1 MATYIPGSKSYMP
14 EFKPFTPDYKF
25 LSSVLDIKTDRY
37 NTNYQQLND
46 LYSKIVYAPLS
57 REDTQTMRDQ
67 YTAGLADK
75 LQKISGMDLSLI
87 QNVDAAKAVFKP
99 FFEEDIIVG
108 DMVRTKAYQN
118 ERAFAN
124 RLMNDPERERRE
136 MWWQTGIKGMDYQMQ
151 DFINA
156 SKEDAL
162 NMPIPKYVPNA
173 NLYELSLEIL
183 KESGLN
189 VKMDELS
196 PDGQWII
203 TRENG
208 DLVTG
213 PALEMVQRT
222 LYDDPRV
229 QQAYFTQSY
238 VDGRDEAQKM
248 IDAGAVNSVEEG
260 QRQWALKTINTYT
273 TKAAQRKIE
282 QQDQVSESNN
292 SNASWEIFRKNK
304 GIIPGSKQEKQ
315 MREQFELHQSLKDGL
330 DYSNNIVS
338 EGVMPT
344 SSSSTQDLLNR
355 AYNMIMQFNIKEDMI
370 AAARA
375 FGKINASTTIK
386 MENPEYARQRKF
398 QYSKALESIKQKNRI
413 DLEVLK
419 ASLDPKNQPGVLTN
433 STLNAKPGGPGN
445 IEFVE
450 GEDGSSDIVKFQLE
464 SVVEMDNVSTENK
477 IKSILFAI
485 RSMQPGVTDN
495 MFTLT
500 LDGESKVMPIG
511 GIDSKDGKN
520 FYQLLRTPDGNNGF
534 KYKKD
539 IDRIFSTYNN
549 ILNPSAENAEEMASK
564 YPHLAYDNSKVDA
577 NPDDAIARAN
587 RIKYLQLKANFDNTN
602 RTEAKIIDGT
612 QRLHNH
618 YYDQYK
624 LIAAAGKL
632 FEGSDAVKEF
642 TEPDESTLN
651 EDGTGKLP
659 MDFLFTDLGDGNH
672 HLRTKQEFI
681 NEYVRLAKA
690 GKLTD
695 GNRGWWSQFTPIGPD
710 SGHDE
715 NYIGDTYRTE
725 MRLKKQMDGPLIEEP
740 VRVYAGKGFLAAEAK
755 KDAAMLYDLMYSA
768 LNKTQGG
775 MLAPDIQEVLTE
787 GGTPEK
793 VTVSGNP
800 TDGFTTFNFTQ
811 FMRGRE
817 YLGTVGD
824 LIINPQYDIDID
836 PATIN
841 QDPNGASIIMDIID
855 QFNQTPT
862 QNMTIQPG
870 DMGRNAKSD
879 FNAVSDAVASN
890 LFRAYIRDMKSW
902 SSNPDQP
909 QAGRPQATITY
920 NNVYG
925 NPEQGKKEH
934 AAYVI
939 TFDQEWVKKTL
950 PLIKTSGTTKI
961 PAMMTPAALAEYST
975 LTFAFDQDMDVSV
988 RRDGMYNYSYIQD
1001 QINTSDN
1008 KQYFNSYTN
1017 GGSIQVYQD
1026 VNGEHMARIVYQ
1038 QYDGTNEANNFVNL
1052 PAREFSVNQWI
1063 TKTYRG
1069 GTVESHLDDA
1079 IRQFEMT
1086 LEDKMNANN
1095 KLYEAD
1101 AKQNGTK

>member
-25 LSSVLDIKTDRY
+25 LSSVLDIKTNRY

-87 QNVDAAKAVFKP
+87 QNVDTAKAVFKP

-136 MWWQTGIKGMDYQMQ
+136 MWWQTGIKAMDYQMQ

-162 NMPIPKYVPNA
+162 NMPIPKYIPDA
-173 NLYELSLEIL
+173 DLYELSLKVL
-183 KESGLN
+183 KDSGLQ

-282 QQDQVSESNN
+282 QQDAVSESNS

-304 GIIPGSKQEKQ
+304 GIIPGSKQERQ

-330 DYSNNIVS
+330 DHSNNIVS

-355 AYNMIMQFNIKEDMI
+355 AYNMTMQFNIKEDMI

-398 QYSKALESIKQKNRI
+398 QYSKALEAIKQKNRI

-419 ASLDPKNQPGVLTN
+419 ASLDPKNQPGVLSN
-433 STLNAKPGGPGN
+433 SSLNAKPGGPGN

-450 GEDGSSDIVKFQLE
+450 GEDGSADIVQFNLDR
-464 SVVEMDNVSTENK
+464 VVEQDHINTQNK
-477 IKSILFAI
+477 INSILGAI

-500 LDGESKVMPIG
+500 IDGESKVMPIG
-511 GIDSKDGKN
+511 SVNSTDGKN
-520 FYQLLRTPDGNNGF
+520 FYQLLNTVDKNGDYV
-534 KYKKD
+534 YKKD
-539 IDRIFSTYNN
+539 IDTIFSTYNS
-549 ILNPSAENAEEMASK
+549 ILNPSPENAEKMAAT

-577 NPDDAIARAN
+577 NPDDAIAAAN

-602 RTEAKIIDGT
+602 RNEAKLIEGT

-624 LIAAAGKL
+624 LMAAAGDL
-632 FEGSDAVKEF
+632 FEGKNSVEEF
-642 TEPDESTLN
+642 TNPDEETLN

-659 MDFLFTDLGDGNH
+659 LDFLFTDLGDGNH
-672 HLRTKQEFI
+672 HLKTKEQFI
-681 NEYVRLAKA
+681 NEYVKLARQ

-695 GNRGWWSQFTPIGPD
+695 GNRGWWSRNTWFGPD

-715 NYIGDTYRTE
+715 NYIGERN
-725 MRLKKQMDGPLIEEP
+725 
-740 VRVYAGKGFLAAEAK
+740 VYAGDPNGSIKEGTRVFVGTEKYFMDFEAK
-755 KDAAMLYDLMYSA
+755 KDASMLYDLMYGA
-768 LNKTQGG
+768 LNKSQGG
-775 MLAPDIQEVLTE
+775 MLAPDIQEVLSE
-787 GGTPEK
+787 GGTPEQ
-793 VTVSGNP
+793 VTVTGNP
-800 TDGFTTFNFTQ
+800 TDDFTTFNFTQ
-811 FMRGRE
+811 YMRGRE
-817 YLGTVGD
+817 YLGSVGD

-841 QDPNGASIIMDIID
+841 QDPNGASMIMDIIT
-855 QFNQTPT
+855 QFNQTPS
-862 QNMTIQPG
+862 QKMTIQQG
-870 DMGRNAKSD
+870 DMGRNPNAD
-879 FNAVSDAVASN
+879 FNAVSNDIAMK

-909 QAGRPQATITY
+909 QTGRPQATITY

-925 NPEQGKKEH
+925 NPEQGEKDH

-950 PLIKTSGTTKI
+950 PLVKTTGTNKI
-961 PAMMTPAALAEYST
+961 PPVMTPKELMEYST
-975 LTFAFDQDMDVSV
+975 LTFAFDQDMDISV

-1017 GGSIQVYQD
+1017 GGTIQVYQD

-1038 QYDGTNEANNFVNL
+1038 QYDPTNEANNFVNL
-1052 PAREFSVNQWI
+1052 PAREFSINQWI
-1063 TKTYRG
+1063 ASTYSG

-1079 IRQFEMT
+1079 IAQFEYT